1 MSEQVFAGLTPEP
14 LASYLAGL
22 GLIRLLGEQA
32 DPAATFAWTADGLA
46 IKTSVT
52 DLAAWL
58 TSEYVPTPVLSP
70 WNGGSGFGLKDIEPR
85 KRLSRLMDDPSP
97 RLAVLKEAVNVAE
110 NVVRRARSAGW
121 ITAEGKGDKQR
132 VVLEFRNRCPEPLLP
147 WIDACV
153 VLAQE
158 KALFPPLLGT
168 GGNDGRLDF
177 STNFHE
183 QLLVVLD
190 ESAPGRARSV
200 ALARDALAGIE
211 TERLAAA
218 PVGQFDPASAGG

>member
-1 MSEQVFAGLTPEP
+1 MVSEQVFEGLTPEP

-22 GLIRLLGEQA
+22 GLLRLLGEQA
-32 DPAATFAWTADGLA
+32 DPAATFAWTVGGLA
-46 IKTSVT
+46 VETSVA
-52 DLAAWL
+52 DVVAWL
-58 TSEYVPTPVLSP
+58 AGQYTPTPVLSP
-70 WNGGSGFGLKDIEPR
+70 WNGGSGFGIKDIEPK
-85 KRLSRLMDDPSP
+85 KRLSRLMDNTSP
-97 RLAVLKEAVNVAE
+97 RLTVVKEAVKVAE
-110 NVVRRARSAGW
+110 DVVGRARSAGW

-153 VLAQE
+153 VLAEE

-190 ESAPGRARSV
+190 ESPAGRARSP
-200 ALARDALAGIE
+200 ALA
-211 TERLAAA
+211 
-218 PVGQFDPASAGG
+218 